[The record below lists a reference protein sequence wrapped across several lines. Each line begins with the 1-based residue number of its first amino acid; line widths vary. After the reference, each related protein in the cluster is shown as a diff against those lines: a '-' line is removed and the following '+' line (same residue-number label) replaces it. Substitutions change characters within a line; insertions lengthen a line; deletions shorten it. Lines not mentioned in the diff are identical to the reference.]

1 MFDAR
6 LRPLI
11 DPALNRMGAAL
22 ARAGITANQVTVA
35 GALCGALAGVAIGL
49 GSIISFLSGYADAAV
64 QGNLLTEIGDNLVQ
78 EDGGLILL
86 E

>member
-1 MFDAR
+1 MSFFGTP
-6 LRPLI
+6 LR
-11 DPALNRMGAAL
+11 N
-22 ARAGITANQVTVA
+22 
-35 GALCGALAGVAIGL
+35 GVAIGL
-49 GSIISFLSGYADAAV
+49 GSIISLLSGYADATV

>member
-1 MFDAR
+1 MAR
-6 LRPLI
+6 ER
-11 DPALNRMGAAL
+11 DPSVYWWHDLLQTNELTMSYF
-22 ARAGITANQVTVA
+22 GIPIRN
-35 GALCGALAGVAIGL
+35 GVSIGL
-49 GSIISFLSGYADAAV
+49 GSIISFLSGYADATV

>member
-1 MFDAR
+1 MAR
-6 LRPLI
+6 KC
-11 DPALNRMGAAL
+11 DPSVHWRHDLLQTNKLTMSYF
-22 ARAGITANQVTVA
+22 GIPIRN
-35 GALCGALAGVAIGL
+35 GVSIGI
-49 GSIISFLSGYADAAV
+49 GSIISFLSGYADATV

>member
-1 MFDAR
+1 MSYF
-6 LRPLI
+6 
-11 DPALNRMGAAL
+11 
-22 ARAGITANQVTVA
+22 GIPIRN
-35 GALCGALAGVAIGL
+35 GIAIGL
-49 GSIISFLSGYADAAV
+49 GAVMSLLSGYATATV

>member
-1 MFDAR
+1 MSFFGMPIR
-6 LRPLI
+6 
-11 DPALNRMGAAL
+11 N
-22 ARAGITANQVTVA
+22 
-35 GALCGALAGVAIGL
+35 GVSIGL
-49 GSIISFLSGYADAAV
+49 GSIVSLLSGYADATV